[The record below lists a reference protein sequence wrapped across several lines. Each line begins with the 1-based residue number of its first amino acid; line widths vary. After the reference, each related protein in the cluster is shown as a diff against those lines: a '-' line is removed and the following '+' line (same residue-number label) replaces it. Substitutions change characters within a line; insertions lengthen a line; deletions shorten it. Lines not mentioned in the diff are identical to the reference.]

1 MRSPPSNP
9 PLYNNIIIQ
18 SALVYIRVQNILY
31 SYNNKYEYIYV
42 IPRRIMG
49 VHDDDTPNRTERN
62 PENNVDVPRQC
73 WT

>member
-18 SALVYIRVQNILY
+18 SALVYNKIFCIAIITNMNI
-31 SYNNKYEYIYV
+31 YIYV